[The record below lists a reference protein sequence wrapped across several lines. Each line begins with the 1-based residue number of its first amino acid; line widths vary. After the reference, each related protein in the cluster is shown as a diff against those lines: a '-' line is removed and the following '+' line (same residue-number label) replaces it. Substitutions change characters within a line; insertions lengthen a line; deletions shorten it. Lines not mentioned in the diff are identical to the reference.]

1 MKKVISFLK
10 SLMSSSKPSDGE
22 TELSLTYQ
30 SLENALSSERYD
42 DRVLEK
48 MLQLLDENAKLKFE
62 LEIIHDSCNRI
73 YDL

>member
-1 MKKVISFLK
+1 
-10 SLMSSSKPSDGE
+10 
-22 TELSLTYQ
+22 
-30 SLENALSSERYD
+30 LSSERYD